1 MMRIPHS
8 FAAKTLVASVACSLL
23 SACGNSTA
31 RLESDMKVAGEMKLE
46 GDLKGAMKIEGPI
59 EITMRIDGPSVEY
72 NGVYI
77 SETLLERV
85 TLNETRADWLLAVL
99 GEPTGQHT
107 LDDGSEIWKWAYVP
121 VRQKSGSMIT
131 FLSWGEGGKN
141 EPKIQTSTTFAHL
154 RDGIVVEKW
163 RD

>member
-1 MMRIPHS
+1 MHFVHPRPTTI
-8 FAAKTLVASVACSLL
+8 VIASIACGLL

-72 NGVYI
+72 SGVYI
-77 SETLLERV
+77 SESLLNRV
-85 TLNETRADWLLAVL
+85 KINETRADWLLAVL
-99 GEPTGQHT
+99 GEPTDQNP
-107 LDDGSEIWKWAYVP
+107 LEDGSEIWKWAYVP
-121 VRQKSGSMIT
+121 VRQKSGSVVT
-131 FLSWGEGGKN
+131 FLSFGEGGKH
-141 EPKIQTSTTFAHL
+141 EPKIETSTTIVHL
-154 RDGIVVEKW
+154 RDGLVIEKW